1 MYIFTYIYIF
11 IYLYIYLC
19 LFLYMRIHT
28 HTPTHTP
35 ATQMASILDPKNLP
49 IYGLGW
55 AALSIS
61 PGLPCAK
68 HVGH

>member
-1 MYIFTYIYIF
+1 MYIFTYKYKYIF
-11 IYLYIYLC
+11 IYIFTYFHFYTC
-19 LFLYMRIHT
+19 AYT